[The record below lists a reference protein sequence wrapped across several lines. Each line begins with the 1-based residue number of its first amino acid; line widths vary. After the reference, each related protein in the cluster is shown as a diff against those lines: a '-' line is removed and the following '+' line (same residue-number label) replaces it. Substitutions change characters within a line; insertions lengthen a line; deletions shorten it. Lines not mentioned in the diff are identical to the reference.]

1 MKIHLALHQAL
12 ISIDTGKEGAV
23 WQQVRATYSPELRRG
38 SPVAGVVT
46 EQSVGSISREP
57 TIKHELPNVVIK
69 RQVWVISA
77 NIKGES
83 PGDDG
88 RGNGRWLTPESPV
101 PILASLGVSFSGGRA
116 TVLQVEGPVDL
127 EVENPDVEILDRGVL
142 CISLEGGPV
151 GLRDALSLCDRVTQ
165 RIIALGL
172 LDELLGEGF
181 IKDMLSW
188 IAYELKDRIVPALML
203 STVRRSKMS
212 KPIYRY
218 DR

>member
-1 MKIHLALHQAL
+1 M
-12 ISIDTGKEGAV
+12 
-23 WQQVRATYSPELRRG
+23 
-38 SPVAGVVT
+38 
-46 EQSVGSISREP
+46 
-57 TIKHELPNVVIK
+57 
-69 RQVWVISA
+69 
-77 NIKGES
+77 
-83 PGDDG
+83 
-88 RGNGRWLTPESPV
+88 
-101 PILASLGVSFSGGRA
+101 
-116 TVLQVEGPVDL
+116 DL

-212 KPIYRY
+212 KPIHRY